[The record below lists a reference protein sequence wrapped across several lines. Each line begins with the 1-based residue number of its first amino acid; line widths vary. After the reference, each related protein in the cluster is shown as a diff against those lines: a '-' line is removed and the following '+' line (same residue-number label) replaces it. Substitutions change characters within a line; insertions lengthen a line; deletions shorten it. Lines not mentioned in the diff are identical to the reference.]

1 METETTQSARARRVA
16 RQVGPV
22 LVALQFGLL
31 AVLGLLAMQ
40 GLMRRPLSGLAFGA
54 VTAGLALGLWA
65 LAVNRPGN
73 FNIWPLPRE
82 GGRLILGGPYRW
94 VRHPMYSALL
104 LCGLGAVMM
113 ASRLGLA
120 LAALGLLYAVLRVK
134 AGVEERAM
142 AESHP
147 GYADYARQVGRFAP
161 RWVKSKD

>member
-1 METETTQSARARRVA
+1 MESGSTSSTARTAARRI
-16 RQVGPV
+16 GPG
-22 LVALQFGLL
+22 LVMLQFGLL

-40 GLMRRPLSGLAFGA
+40 GLMRQAISSVAVAGVLAGF
-54 VTAGLALGLWA
+54 ALGSWA

-73 FNIWPLPRE
+73 FNIRPLPRE
-82 GGRLILGGPYRW
+82 GGQLILTGPYRW

-104 LCGLGAVMM
+104 LCGVGAVFQS
-113 ASRLGLA
+113 ARPGLA

-147 GYADYARQVGRFAP
+147 GYADFTRRVGRFVP
-161 RWVKSKD
+161 RLG